1 LEEARSIN
9 ASSGFFI
16 ALPMQEVTRF
26 IHHTDPTPVGANVN
40 QAVISRTP
48 AAAIFFRPPDGPLCF
63 CGGLTLSPLSR
74 SQFRARAIAQ
84 KKRPQRGGAGAVTVG
99 VTYAEGVG
107 IFIVNAPPGKT
118 FPSRPGDPVPASTAR
133 QAFAAK
139 RRGSE
144 SGPAG
149 TFRYATGTF

>member
-9 ASSGFFI
+9 ASGGFFI
-16 ALPMQEVTRF
+16 ALPMQEATRF
-26 IHHTDPTPVGANVN
+26 INHTDPTPVGANVN
-40 QAVISRTP
+40 QAVISRTRV
-48 AAAIFFRPPDGPLCF
+48 AAISFFRPPDGPLCF
-63 CGGLTLSPLSR
+63 CSGLTLSPLSR
-74 SQFRARAIAQ
+74 SQFRARTLAQ

-107 IFIVNAPPGKT
+107 MFIVNAPLGKT

-139 RRGSE
+139 RC
-144 SGPAG
+144 
-149 TFRYATGTF
+149 

>member
-9 ASSGFFI
+9 ASGGFFI

-48 AAAIFFRPPDGPLCF
+48 AAAIFFSAARWSVVFLRRPH
-63 CGGLTLSPLSR
+63 
-74 SQFRARAIAQ
+74 AIAQ

-99 VTYAEGVG
+99 VTYTEGVG